1 MRVAFVVNDLALSGG
16 IGVIVQ
22 HARQLT
28 DHHGFAAHLVLARAW
43 EEEESWR
50 YDSLVGLPV
59 LSLEAARAQHWDV
72 VVATWWETTHA
83 AFTLPADRHA
93 YFIQSLEDRFYHRD
107 EPERLGA
114 ALTLDLPVAFITEAR
129 WIADTLADLRPD
141 APCHLVRNGID
152 KAVFPPL
159 ERVEPRLDGPLRVLI
174 EGHPSVWF
182 KHVPEA
188 IEAAALMR
196 EPHHVTVVS
205 GERAELAGAP
215 IDRLLGPLTHREMA
229 DAYAESDVL
238 LKLSAVEGMFGPPL
252 EAFHRGATC
261 VVTPVTGHEEFVEH
275 GFNGLVCD
283 WDDLRGTARLLDLLA
298 RDRRLLHELR
308 TNALH
313 TARAWPSWEQA
324 GQFMAAALWKIHA
337 EPAPDAVPAAAAML
351 ADIRAGLETYRV
363 HLAERNAYARQVERF
378 ERVTKQPAV
387 ARVLR
392 QRHRPLARRA
402 LGLVRRALA
411 R

>member
-1 MRVAFVVNDLALSGG
+1 M
-16 IGVIVQ
+16 
-22 HARQLT
+22 
-28 DHHGFAAHLVLARAW
+28 
-43 EEEESWR
+43 
-50 YDSLVGLPV
+50 
-59 LSLEAARAQHWDV
+59 
-72 VVATWWETTHA
+72 
-83 AFTLPADRHA
+83 
-93 YFIQSLEDRFYHRD
+93 
-107 EPERLGA
+107 
-114 ALTLDLPVAFITEAR
+114 
-129 WIADTLADLRPD
+129 
-141 APCHLVRNGID
+141 
-152 KAVFPPL
+152 
-159 ERVEPRLDGPLRVLI
+159 
-174 EGHPSVWF
+174 
-182 KHVPEA
+182 
-188 IEAAALMR
+188 
-196 EPHHVTVVS
+196 
-205 GERAELAGAP
+205 
-215 IDRLLGPLTHREMA
+215 
-229 DAYAESDVL
+229 
-238 LKLSAVEGMFGPPL
+238 
-252 EAFHRGATC
+252 
-261 VVTPVTGHEEFVEH
+261 VTPVTGHEEFVEH

-313 TARAWPSWEQA
+313 TARAWPSWHQA